1 MHLYCLSV
9 ISIAQL
15 SANNSIPRHSELLGF
30 IGHCSEVQLHVM
42 AIYSLYKMTGYDS
55 RIHELDDHRE
65 ENERKFQ
72 TRINLSFIV
81 TC

>member
-1 MHLYCLSV
+1 MHLYCLCV

-42 AIYSLYKMTGYDS
+42 AIFSLFKMMGYDS
-55 RIHELDDHRE
+55 GIHEIDDHRE
-65 ENERKFQ
+65 GNERKFQ
-72 TRINLSFIV
+72 TRIM
-81 TC
+81 